1 MNDKNLISFFLLT
14 LFYELW
20 ITQTILSIEGWLHL
34 NLQKKYLSDFFFKLV
49 DFCSTSCNLLGI
61 ILNMQSIDIKFHD

>member
-1 MNDKNLISFFLLT
+1 MNNKNLISFFLLT

-34 NLQKKYLSDFFFKLV
+34 NYKTYRRNICQTVSL
-49 DFCSTSCNLLGI
+49 NLLIFAVLQVICWG
-61 ILNMQSIDIKFHD
+61 

>member
-34 NLQKKYLSDFFFKLV
+34 NFIKL
-49 DFCSTSCNLLGI
+49 TEE
-61 ILNMQSIDIKFHD
+61 KFVRLFL